1 MPKRSSTRLTKRA
14 VDAIST
20 GQEKIVFDSDL
31 PGFGV
36 RVLPSGRK
44 SFVVQYRNS
53 EGRTRRLAL
62 GTYSDAFTV
71 DQARKKATAELTK
84 VEQGGDPSAARRE
97 EHIAETV
104 EALAARY
111 LTRYAARHKKPRS
124 AEEDSRNLRLH
135 VVPALGARKVCALTR
150 QDIEGLI
157 AKLSVGPD
165 GEPMR
170 VRANRV
176 HALLSKML
184 GLAEEW
190 NLRPAGS
197 NPCRGIPKNHE
208 HKHER
213 YLSSEEVAGLWRAL
227 AEAEASGEIWQAV
240 ALFKLL
246 LLTGR
251 RLSEVL
257 TLRWSAID
265 FERRLMRLAD
275 SKTGATAFPLNSAA
289 LAVLATLPRVEG
301 SPYVLPAPR
310 GGTYYNAP
318 QRAWQRIRSRAGLA
332 DVRIHDLRHGF
343 ASVLAGLGES
353 LPIIGKTLGHRQAAT
368 TQRYAHLADDPVR
381 SAVERAGAALMGMAE
396 RRKAELVEISKL
408 QELRRG

>member
-1 MPKRSSTRLTKRA
+1 MPKRSSTRLTKRV
-14 VDAIST
+14 VDTIPT
-20 GQEKIVFDSDL
+20 DREKIVFDSDL

-36 RVLPSGRK
+36 RVLPSGLK
-44 SFVVQYRNS
+44 SFIVQYRNA

-84 VEQGGDPSAARRE
+84 VGEGGDPSADRRE
-97 EHIAETV
+97 DHVAETV

-111 LTRYAARHKKPRS
+111 LTEYARRHKKPRS
-124 AEEDSRNLRLH
+124 AEEDCRNLRLH
-135 VVPALGARKVCALTR
+135 VLPALGARKVRALTR
-150 QDIEGLI
+150 QDIEGLL
-157 AKLSVGPD
+157 AKLSIGPD
-165 GEPMR
+165 GKPML
-170 VRANRV
+170 VRPNRV

-190 NLRPAGS
+190 KMRPAGS
-197 NPCRGIPKNHE
+197 NPCRGIPKYRE
-208 HKHER
+208 RKHER
-213 YLSSEEVAGLWRAL
+213 YMSSAEVARLWQAL
-227 AEAEASGEIWQAV
+227 AEAEDAGERWQAV

-257 TLRWSAID
+257 TLRWAAID
-265 FERRLMRLAD
+265 FERRLMRLDD
-275 SKTGATAFPLNSAA
+275 SKAGGAAFPLNTAT
-289 LAVLATLPRVEG
+289 LAVLAALPRIDG
-301 SPYVLPAPR
+301 SAYVLPGPR

-318 QRAWQRIRSRAGLA
+318 QRAWQRIRARAGLA
-332 DVRIHDLRHGF
+332 DVRVHDLRHGF

-353 LPIIGKTLGHRQAAT
+353 LPIIGKTLGHRQATT

-381 SAVERAGAALMGMAE
+381 GAVERAGAALMGMAE
-396 RRKAELVEISKL
+396 GRKAELVELPKR
-408 QELRRG
+408 QA